1 MYRLL
6 TILTICILGLS
17 GCMQSTVNTD
27 EIQAGY
33 DEFSILAGKEL
44 NDVEKILG
52 QELKFLEEKYDSQ
65 IYSSTED
72 KEYFFLTEA
81 NALYRID
88 YKNLDAEAALQLAK
102 SSSDDLFKK
111 YGDSPIQIKN
121 HILDITSADDMNG
134 KVAPQQYNEAWR
146 VPYNQEMTEKLKPYK
161 ITEENKVT
169 LSIDLLTDR
178 FMNQGTYSVSISQTS
193 LDLDA
198 AAKNLR

>member
-17 GCMQSTVNTD
+17 GCMQSTINTD

-81 NALYRID
+81 NDLYRID
-88 YKNLDAEAALQLAK
+88 YKNLDADAALQLAK

-178 FMNQGTYSVSISQTS
+178 FMDQGTYSVSISQTS

-198 AAKNLR
+198 AAQNLR

>member
-17 GCMQSTVNTD
+17 GCMQSTINTD

-88 YKNLDAEAALQLAK
+88 YKNLDADAALQLAK

-178 FMNQGTYSVSISQTS
+178 FMDQGTYSVSISQTS

-198 AAKNLR
+198 AAQNLR

>member
-88 YKNLDAEAALQLAK
+88 YKNLDADAALQLAK

-161 ITEENKVT
+161 IAEENKVT

-178 FMNQGTYSVSISQTS
+178 FMDQGTYSVSISQTS

-198 AAKNLR
+198 AAQNLR